1 MSWPFYFVN
10 MNYQFV
16 LASQSP
22 RRRELLK
29 LLQIPFE
36 VLVADADEES
46 VTVEDPAINVV
57 ETAVLKANIIAKQIS
72 PKKPSIIIA
81 ADTTVALSNQML
93 GKPSSK
99 AEATNMLTAL
109 REKPHHVY
117 TGLVLLNTISGQ
129 LLKKVNSSMV
139 TMRPYSD
146 AEIEAYVASGDP
158 MDKAGAY
165 AIQHAGFRPVAK
177 LDGCF
182 TGVMGLSI
190 CQLIEAFDEWQ
201 LPRPKELTAVLKAHQ
216 NYPCPLFNQ
225 LA

>member
-1 MSWPFYFVN
+1 MGHRFI
-10 MNYQFV
+10 

-29 LLQIPFE
+29 LMQRPFE
-36 VLVADADEES
+36 ILVADADEES
-46 VTVEDPAINVV
+46 VTVKDPAINVV
-57 ETAVLKANIIAKQIS
+57 ETAVLKANIIADQIHLDT
-72 PKKPSIIIA
+72 PAIIIA
-81 ADTTVALSNQML
+81 ADTTVALDNKML
-93 GKPSSK
+93 GKPSSQ
-99 AEATNMLTAL
+99 AEATEMLTAL
-109 REKPHHVY
+109 REKPHQVY
-117 TGLVLLNTISGQ
+117 TGLILLDTNSGQ
-129 LLKKVNSSMV
+129 QLKKVNSSTV

-201 LPRPKELTAVLKAHQ
+201 LPRPKKLTAVLQAHK